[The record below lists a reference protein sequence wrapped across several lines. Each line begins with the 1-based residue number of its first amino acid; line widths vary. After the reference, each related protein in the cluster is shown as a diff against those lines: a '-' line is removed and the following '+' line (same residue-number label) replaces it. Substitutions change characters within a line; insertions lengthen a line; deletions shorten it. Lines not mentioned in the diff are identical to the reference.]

1 MLTKNKPLL
10 FLIFGIEVMAGII
23 LLVLGFFTD
32 PAEML
37 DKEMPLQKFFFIIGA
52 VLFVGPFIAGT
63 LLYVIGSARKRL
75 ADKLKKTGLHGSV
88 NVVSVSPSSGKLNNL
103 RRVDIIMDVN
113 VPGKIPYRIEHGEY
127 FDIKNI
133 DKVKPG
139 MTLNVLVDP
148 DNQNKMVI
156 VW

>member
-1 MLTKNKPLL
+1 MFIKNKPLL

-63 LLYVIGSARKRL
+63 ALYFVGCARKRL
-75 ADKLKKTGLHGSV
+75 ADKLKTSGLHGSA
-88 NVVSVSPSSGKLNNL
+88 NVVSVSPTGGRLNNL
-103 RRVDIIMDVN
+103 RRVEIVLDVN
-113 VPGKIPYRIEHGEY
+113 VPGKIPYRTEHYEY

-139 MTLNVLVDP
+139 MTLNVLVDRG
-148 DNQNKMVI
+148 NQNKMII